1 MAWVMKSG
9 KAGTPR
15 LEFEHNSYLQISHYW
30 ASRVAEACRSPSH
43 LPPSRGLLEQ
53 MASSWVVEVAMEGCK
68 RSTTCSWHY
77 LIPET
82 FIAPEN
88 GWLEDSFCG
97 HMFIK

>member
-15 LEFEHNSYLQISHYW
+15 LEFERNSYLQISHYW

-53 MASSWVVEVAMEGCK
+53 MASSWVVEVAMEALQPSK
-68 RSTTCSWHY
+68 REAQHVHG
-77 LIPET
+77 I
-82 FIAPEN
+82 I
-88 GWLEDSFCG
+88 
-97 HMFIK
+97 